1 MAENSQERL
10 VRYLA
15 DAHAA
20 EEGAL
25 SSLKDIAAETT
36 DGDVRS
42 AVEDHIA
49 VTQSQADRISARL
62 AALGGQTHGGKNL
75 LNTIIG
81 KGSDLLNVFHDKED
95 KQTQDVIKAYALEN
109 FEVGMYTSLMAYANA
124 IGDADTAQLAETIM
138 GEEQQAGERLLR
150 LIPQVAVAAVGNTA
164 DAGVRSA

>member
-42 AVEDHIA
+42 AVQEHIA
-49 VTQSQADRISARL
+49 VTQSQADRIAARI
-62 AALGGQTHGGKNL
+62 AALGGQTHGGKSL

-109 FEVGMYTSLMAYANA
+109 FEVGMYTSLKAFANA
-124 IGDADTAQLAETIM
+124 VGDAETAQLAETIM

-150 LIPQVAVAAVGNTA
+150 LIPQVAIAAVGNTA